1 MTFSPE
7 LRRVA
12 RSSEL
17 RPSYPLHGEAL
28 PPGILRAG
36 RYELRFAAN
45 LDDLRAVQRLRFEV
59 FNLELGEGLESA
71 YDLGRDED
79 EFDAVCHH
87 LMVIDR
93 EDGSVVGTYR
103 LMTHAMAMS
112 RGRFY
117 SEGEYD
123 FSTLPQEIALHGVEI
138 GRACVAPAHRSGRV
152 ILLLWRG
159 LARYLDWNKK
169 RFLFGCCSIPSV
181 DPALARQADAEL
193 KALGQMHPE
202 VRLAAHPS
210 LRCAEGEPAKDESF
224 ALPPLFQSYLK
235 LGAQVL
241 SEPAIDEAFK
251 VTDFLV
257 VLDRERLDPNVFRGM
272 LGRTGWDLTAA
283 A

>member
-1 MTFSPE
+1 MSFSPE

-12 RSSEL
+12 KSAEVRAM
-17 RPSYPLHGEAL
+17 YPLHGEAL

-45 LDDLRAVQRLRFEV
+45 LEDLRAVQRLRFEV
-59 FNLELGEGLESA
+59 FNLELGEGLEEA
-71 YDLGRDED
+71 YRLGRDED

-93 EDGSVVGTYR
+93 EQGAVVGTYR
-103 LMTHAMAMS
+103 LMTHAMAMT
-112 RGRFY
+112 RGGFY

-123 FSTLPQEIALHGVEI
+123 FSALPREIAEQGVEI

-159 LARYLDWNKK
+159 LARYLDWNKM
-169 RFLFGCCSIPSV
+169 RFLFGCCSIPSI
-181 DPALARQADAEL
+181 DPAVARRADAEL
-193 KALGQMHPE
+193 EAVGQMHPE
-202 VRLAAHPS
+202 VRLAARPN
-210 LRCAEGEPAKDESF
+210 LRCEPGEPAADASF
-224 ALPPLFQSYLK
+224 CLPPLLQSYLK

-241 SEPAIDEAFK
+241 SEPAIDTAFK

-257 VLDRERLDPNVFRGM
+257 VLDRERMDPNVFRGM
-272 LGRTGWDLTAA
+272 LGRTGWELTAA